1 LRQRSPGDRISEFR
15 HKGEERLSRQQA
27 AERLIDLA
35 YVLTMGG
42 PLKLDGD
49 QQVTVADE
57 LILKRR
63 GTSRDGR
70 VQLEIELSWPTKSG
84 LAPAPRG
91 IHQP

>member
-1 LRQRSPGDRISEFR
+1 
-15 HKGEERLSRQQA
+15 
-27 AERLIDLA
+27 
-35 YVLTMGG
+35 MGG

-57 LILKRR
+57 LILKRG

-70 VQLEIELSWPTKSG
+70 VELEIKLSWPTKSG

-91 IHQP
+91 IDQP